1 MYWTPQGHDGR
12 VVTRGAEWFAFRD
25 GRIAEIRSYYR
36 QEPFDTEL
44 EGFAYGDRGYS
55 THEAVRSRRH
65 VAGGRVMAMLEL
77 ALLLVAL
84 APCGA
89 LLMWTYRQAERRDE
103 GDE

>member
-1 MYWTPQGHDGR
+1 MT
-12 VVTRGAEWFAFRD
+12 
-25 GRIAEIRSYYR
+25 
-36 QEPFDTEL
+36 
-44 EGFAYGDRGYS
+44 
-55 THEAVRSRRH
+55 
-65 VAGGRVMAMLEL
+65 AMLEV